1 MTVKTASTY
10 TSRYALAPRIGFGSQ
25 YGTSNTIA
33 AIRSAMKANQIQ
45 YVTITLQDG
54 MTLDRL
60 AGQYFGDSRYY
71 WVIAAAS
78 NIGFA
83 PQCPPGTVVH
93 IPTDLQQVLSLAS

>member
-1 MTVKTASTY
+1 MPEPQTPY
-10 TSRYALAPRIGFGSQ
+10 TSRYSLTPKLGFGFQ

-33 AIRSAMKANQIQ
+33 SIRNAIKNNQIQ
-45 YVTITLQDG
+45 YITITLQEG

-60 AGQYFGDSRYY
+60 AGQYYGDSRYY

-83 PQCPPGTVVH
+83 PQCPPNTVVN
-93 IPTDLQQVLSLAS
+93 IPTNLQQALSFVA